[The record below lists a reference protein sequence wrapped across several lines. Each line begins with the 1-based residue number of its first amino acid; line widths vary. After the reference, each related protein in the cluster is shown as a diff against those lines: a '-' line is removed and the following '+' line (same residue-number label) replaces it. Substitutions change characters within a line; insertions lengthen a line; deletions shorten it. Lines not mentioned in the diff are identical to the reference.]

1 MKTHSIFDFILI
13 SYQMARLFLFQIS
26 GKIFYEMKDG
36 FK

>member
-13 SYQMARLFLFQIS
+13 SYPMARLFLFQIS
-26 GKIFYEMKDG
+26 GKIFYEIKDG